1 MKRGDKVRW
10 AEAHCR
16 LESWKAKPHQALELY
31 DLLRS
36 MRGICIRSRHIG
48 GQEVVDV
55 LTEGTVNCSTL
66 PAELLERV
74 EP

>member
-1 MKRGDKVRW
+1 MKTGDKVRW

-16 LESWKAKPHQALELY
+16 LESWKAKPHQALALY
-31 DLLRS
+31 DMLRKEEGEFV
-36 MRGICIRSRHIG
+36 RRQQIGDREVLHIRMGS
-48 GQEVVDV
+48 EVHV
-55 LTEGTVNCSTL
+55 L